1 MNHYQEVVFQ
11 APVSNREKTTSFY
24 QAMTAIG
31 HIRNDKGKEFFV
43 FYLRL
48 PTKDSERMIMLQS
61 LCNFLRIREYQ
72 LFHNTQEGKSRIK

>member
-1 MNHYQEVVFQ
+1 MNHYQEVIFQ

-31 HIRNDKGKEFFV
+31 HIQNDEGKEFFV

-72 LFHNTQEGKSRIK
+72 LFHKTHRKGNRE